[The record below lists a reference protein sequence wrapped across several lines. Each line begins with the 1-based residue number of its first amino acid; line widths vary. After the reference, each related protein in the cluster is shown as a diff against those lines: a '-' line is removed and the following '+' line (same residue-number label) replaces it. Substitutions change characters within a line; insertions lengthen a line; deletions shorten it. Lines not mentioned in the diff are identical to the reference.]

1 MGVSRV
7 YLDTYYLLEIVLK
20 GHKKHDA
27 EKILYKASKGSFEIV
42 VPQIVLGEAVSKILK
57 RGRDARPLMDRLV
70 GTIEKYGIDVDRCLV
85 PVAKSAFE
93 IMEEVR
99 GRDQRLDGTDI
110 AILAHALADP
120 DAKVFLT
127 IDCDMTDNPA
137 IGEYER
143 KLRSEGRRNV
153 KLNITDRI

>member
-1 MGVSRV
+1 
-7 YLDTYYLLEIVLK
+7 
-20 GHKKHDA
+20 
-27 EKILYKASKGSFEIV
+27 
-42 VPQIVLGEAVSKILK
+42 
-57 RGRDARPLMDRLV
+57 MDRLV
-70 GTIEKYGIDVDRCLV
+70 GTIEKYGIDIDRCLV

>member
-1 MGVSRV
+1 MGISRV
-7 YLDTYYLLEIVLK
+7 YPDTYYLLEIVFK

-42 VPQIVLGEAVSKILK
+42 VPQIVLGETVSKILK
-57 RGRDARPLMDRLV
+57 RGQDARRLMDRLV
-70 GTIEKYGIDVDRCLV
+70 DTIEKYEIDAGACLV
-85 PVAKSAFE
+85 PVSKSAFE

-99 GRDQRLDGTDI
+99 RRDQYLDGTDI

-120 DAKVFLT
+120 DANVFLT
-127 IDCDMTDNPA
+127 IDKDMADNPA
-137 IGEYER
+137 IGKYER

-153 KLNITDRI
+153 KLKVTDRI